1 MLKRLAL
8 GDPNVRFGSLA
19 DISRCNRHVRFTP
32 ESDRNSRLVGPGEGQ
47 STSALPRT
55 FKRLPAPLWRGHRPH
70 RCRDTGQCSLS
81 WCDLAEAGRPA
92 DFRCG
97 GTRQA
102 SCERP

>member
-1 MLKRLAL
+1 MSAL
-8 GDPNVRFGSLA
+8 GHKRTFRAAIVMSALPLKATEIA
-19 DISRCNRHVRFTP
+19 DI
-32 ESDRNSRLVGPGEGQ
+32 VGPDEGQ

-70 RCRDTGQCSLS
+70 QCRDTGQCSLS

-97 GTRQA
+97 GR
-102 SCERP
+102 